1 MTRIINGHHLATMF
15 DQDPYVIVKDLFAL
29 VY

>member
-1 MTRIINGHHLATMF
+1 MTRIINGHHLAVIC
-15 DQDPYVIVKDLFAL
+15 DQDPYVIVKDLFVL

>member
-1 MTRIINGHHLATMF
+1 MTQVISGPHPAVMR

-29 VY
+29 AY